1 MRLFLLY
8 KIVYFII
15 LTAVLSTI
23 VFLGLFTY
31 RDLYLSID
39 ETVILVNLR
48 SELAITES
56 LDLPSLAG
64 IKHILEKKIFI
75 ETLNTRNLTSVF
87 TRIKAETE

>member
-1 MRLFLLY
+1 MRLFLFY
-8 KIVYFII
+8 KVVYFII

-23 VFLGLFTY
+23 LFLGLFTY

-48 SELAITES
+48 SELAVTEP
-56 LDLPSLAG
+56 LDLPTLSS
-64 IKHILEKKIFI
+64 IKHILEKKIFE
-75 ETLNTRNLTSVF
+75 ETLNTRVLANVF